1 MEEFREKAERLA
13 ARTGVSLER
22 AQAALEQTGG
32 DLLKAALLLE
42 RWGDVQSRPDGFY
55 STRPGAQ
62 RTAGGSA
69 SSAGRDRPES
79 WQTKAGAL
87 AGAILDIL
95 RHCTVNRM
103 EVWRGERQ
111 MTAVPVLILILL
123 LVVAVWAIAPL
134 LLIGLAAGCRYC
146 FVGPELHAEQVNALL
161 EEAGQALQEAVS
173 RLWAEHEKRRQ
184 QRRRKR

>member
-1 MEEFREKAERLA
+1 MEELREKAERLA
-13 ARTGVSLER
+13 ARTGASPER
-22 AQAALEQTGG
+22 ARAALEQTEG

-42 RWGDVQSRPDGFY
+42 RWGDVQRPPNGFY

-62 RTAGGSA
+62 RTAGGASA
-69 SSAGRDRPES
+69 SKDGGTSES
-79 WQTKAGAL
+79 WQSRAGAL
-87 AGAILDIL
+87 GGVILDIL

-111 MTAVPVLILILL
+111 LTAVPVLILILL

-146 FVGPELHAEQVNALL
+146 FVGPELRAEQVNALL
-161 EEAGQALQEAVS
+161 EEAGQALQKAVS
-173 RLWAEHEKRRQ
+173 RLREECRRRHKEKR
-184 QRRRKR
+184 